1 MALLSVFNQL
11 IRKDLIRCGVA
22 SHTASILGAEVH
34 YYEAAGNPGAPPI
47 LLVHGFGDSSNTW
60 YQLIGPLARSL
71 GRVYALDLPGVG
83 FSKLPEGRDFLNLEE
98 CVQTVGQFCREVIR
112 EPCVL
117 LGQSL
122 GGALVLRQASRAE
135 QPFLGV
141 VAIAPAGAR
150 MTETEWQDL
159 RSAFDVPDR
168 AAARVLLGRIFTAP
182 PWPLVLVENDL
193 RAVWRSVPMR
203 KLIESLRPHDDF
215 LSPEELARI
224 RIPSLLLW
232 GTDERLLPSS
242 MLAYYRR
249 HLPETRIEVMHG
261 WGHAPQLER
270 PTEVVD
276 RVVPFALGLEKL
288 ESGRLSQAH

>member
-11 IRKDLIRCGVA
+11 IRKDLVRCGVA
-22 SHTASILGAEVH
+22 SRTATILGAAVH
-34 YYEAAGNPGAPPI
+34 YYEAAGKPGAPPI
-47 LLVHGFGDSSNTW
+47 LLVHGFGDSANTW

-71 GRVYALDLPGVG
+71 GRVYAIDLPGVG

-98 CVQTVGQFCREVIR
+98 CVQTVAHFCREVIQ

-122 GGALVLRQASRAE
+122 GGALVLRLASRGDL
-135 QPFLGV
+135 PCLGV
-141 VAIAPAGAR
+141 VAIAPARARLAATEGEGLRGALERPDPAGAR
-150 MTETEWQDL
+150 G
-159 RSAFDVPDR
+159 V
-168 AAARVLLGRIFTAP
+168 LGRIFTAQ

-203 KLIESLRPHDDF
+203 KLIESLRPHEDF

-224 RIPSLLLW
+224 GAPSLLLW

-242 MLAYYRR
+242 MLAYYRS
-249 HLPETRIEVMHG
+249 HLPRTRIEVVHG

-270 PTEVVD
+270 PTELVE
-276 RVVPFALGLEKL
+276 RVVSFALGLEKPGADL
-288 ESGRLSQAH
+288 AQAH

>member
-11 IRKDLIRCGVA
+11 IRRDLRRIGVA
-22 SHTASILGAEVH
+22 SRTAEILGAQVH
-34 YYEAAGNPGAPPI
+34 YYEAAGNPDGPPL
-47 LLVHGFGDSSNTW
+47 LLVHGFGDSANTW

-71 GRVYALDLPGVG
+71 GRVYAIDLPGVG
-83 FSKLPEGRDFLNLEE
+83 FSQLPAGQDHLNLEE
-98 CVQTVGQFCREVIR
+98 CVQTVAQFCKQVIGR
-112 EPCVL
+112 PCVL

-122 GGALVLRQASRAE
+122 GGALVLRLASRDL
-135 QPFLGV
+135 PLLGL

-150 MTETEWQDL
+150 LSEKEWNDL
-159 RSAFDVPDR
+159 RAAFEVPDR
-168 AAARVLLGRIFTAP
+168 AAARALLGRIFTNP

-203 KLIESLRPHDDF
+203 KLMDSLQPDRDF

-224 RIPSLLLW
+224 HVPSLLLW

-249 HLPETRIEVMHG
+249 YLPETRIEVVHG
-261 WGHAPQLER
+261 WGHAPQQER

-276 RVVPFALGLEKL
+276 RVVPFVLGL
-288 ESGRLSQAH
+288 GAGAALSRTA